1 MIKAN
6 TEVYLIIS
14 YIIVEGRD
22 KEFIDLFLYILTVL
36 FFLFYGLNF

>member
-14 YIIVEGRD
+14 YIIVEGLD
-22 KEFIDLFLYILTVL
+22 KEFMDLFLYILTVL